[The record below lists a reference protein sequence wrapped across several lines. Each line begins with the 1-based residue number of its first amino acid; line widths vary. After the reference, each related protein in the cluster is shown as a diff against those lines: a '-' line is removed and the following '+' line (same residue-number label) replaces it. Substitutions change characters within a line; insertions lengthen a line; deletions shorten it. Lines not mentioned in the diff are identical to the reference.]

1 MDDLLRSIAAEA
13 QRRGAAQRRS
23 MLFLENPVAGLLAG
37 PASATEPAAAL
48 TPPKYSRAARFS
60 SLFPETSA

>member
-1 MDDLLRSIAAEA
+1 
-13 QRRGAAQRRS
+13 